1 MTTTPTLL
9 TLLDEIRAIA
19 LNGLHYS
26 PHNSYDIDRYTRLLH
41 LAAQAYSP
49 MVDLPIEAVLDTFRR
64 EMGAVT
70 PKVGGNG
77 AIFDDEE
84 RVLLVKRSDN
94 GRWCLPGGYAE
105 VGLTPQENVSREV
118 REETGLE
125 VEVGPLVD
133 LFCVT
138 PSSITPHL
146 HYVFVYLCHVTGG
159 VLTPSHETPE
169 LGYFHPEQI
178 TDWHS
183 THQERVK
190 QSLVVWQKLKG
201 QST

>member
-1 MTTTPTLL
+1 MTPPPNLL

-26 PHNSYDIDRYTRLLH
+26 PHNVYDIDRYTRLLH

-49 MVDLPIEAVLDTFRR
+49 IADLPTGAVLDTFRR
-64 EMGAVT
+64 EMGAIT

-77 AIFDDEE
+77 AIIDDAG

-105 VGLTPQENVSREV
+105 VGLTAQENVQREV

-133 LFCVT
+133 LFSVT
-138 PSSITPHL
+138 PGSIAPYL
-146 HYVFVYLCHVTGG
+146 HYVFVYLCRVTGG

-169 LGYFHPEQI
+169 LGYFHPEQV

-183 THQERVK
+183 THEERGRRA
-190 QSLVVWQKLKG
+190 LAVWRAARSG
-201 QST
+201 T